1 MFRPLPLYV
10 GLRYTRARRRNH
22 FISFITLVSIAGITV
37 GVMALITILS
47 VMNGFERE
55 LRERILGMAAHATV
69 TGLGGRLE
77 DWRRVE
83 EAARADPRVA
93 GAAPYVRGEVMLTH
107 AGRVS
112 GAILRGV
119 DPALEPQVSDV
130 GDKMVAGAL
139 ADLRPGGW
147 GIVLGRELALAL
159 GARPGDRVTVVTPQ
173 AMATPVGVVPRLRR
187 FTVVGVFEVGMF
199 EYDRGVALVHLDD
212 ARRLFRLGG
221 AVTGVRLKVTDLFE
235 APWIAR
241 ELVARLPGG
250 YVVSDWTREHANFF
264 RAVRTEKIAMFVIL
278 SLIVA
283 VAAFNIVSTL
293 VMVVTDKR
301 ADIAILRTLGVTP
314 RAVMAIFVVQGTVI
328 GLFGTLLGVAAGVAL
343 ALNVETVVPA
353 IEQALGFR
361 FLPPD
366 VYYIS
371 ELPSDLHGSDV
382 AVIAA
387 VAFLLSVLATLYPA
401 WRAARV
407 QPAEAL
413 RYE

>member
-22 FISFITLVSIAGITV
+22 FVSFITLVSVAGIAV

-69 TGLGGRLE
+69 TGLGGRLD
-77 DWRRVE
+77 DWRRVA
-83 EAARADPRVA
+83 EAARADARVLA
-93 GAAPYVRGEVMLTH
+93 AAPYVRREVMLTH

-119 DPALEPQVSDV
+119 DPALEGGVSDV
-130 GDKMVAGAL
+130 GEKMVAGRL
-139 ADLRPGGW
+139 ADLRPGDW

-159 GARPGDRVTVVTPQ
+159 GARPGDRVTVITPQ
-173 AMATPVGVVPRLRR
+173 ALATPLGVVPRMRR

-199 EYDRGVALVHLDD
+199 EYDRGVALVHLGD
-212 ARRLFRLGG
+212 ARRLFRLGD
-221 AVTGVRLKVTDLFE
+221 AVTGVRLKVSDLFA

-241 ELVARLPGG
+241 ELVQRLPGG

-293 VMVVTDKR
+293 VMVVTDKQS
-301 ADIAILRTLGVTP
+301 DIAILRTLGVTP
-314 RAVMAIFVVQGTVI
+314 RGVMAIFMVQGTVI
-328 GLFGTLLGVAAGVAL
+328 GLFGTLLGVGAGVAL
-343 ALNVETVVPA
+343 ALNVETVVPL
-353 IEQALGFR
+353 IERALGIR

-371 ELPSDLHGSDV
+371 ELPSDLHWSDV
-382 AVIAA
+382 GVIAG
-387 VAFLLSVLATLYPA
+387 VAFGLSVLATLYPA